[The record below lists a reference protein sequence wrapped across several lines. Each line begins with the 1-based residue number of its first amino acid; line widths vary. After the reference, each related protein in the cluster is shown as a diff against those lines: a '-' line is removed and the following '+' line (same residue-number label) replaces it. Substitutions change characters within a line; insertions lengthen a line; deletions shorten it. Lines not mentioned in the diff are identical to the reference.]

1 MKETIDALEGL
12 DVHKV
17 IIAGADPCQLDDN
30 LIDLI
35 EYIYLKGLEIKNIQT
50 HARSFIDKNFVR
62 ELQRVNRG
70 FAVIAP
76 IYGSTSEIHNRVVRP
91 RIGDAFQE
99 TILGLENCVA
109 SGIQIR
115 VNTRILQENIDD
127 MDNIIKLSR
136 TIHAQKVYIGWVA
149 GQTLSEDAAFAFKQ
163 SLVERNSGF
172 VIDVDNNKKHGP
184 NIVLNTR
191 HIY

>member
-1 MKETIDALEGL
+1 MKIEHICKLMPLDPKYCVNSCIFCTQDMELRVLPSRVKQGSLKRMKETIDALEGL

-76 IYGSTSEIHNRVVRP
+76 IYGSTSEIHNRVV
-91 RIGDAFQE
+91 
-99 TILGLENCVA
+99 
-109 SGIQIR
+109 
-115 VNTRILQENIDD
+115 
-127 MDNIIKLSR
+127 
-136 TIHAQKVYIGWVA
+136 
-149 GQTLSEDAAFAFKQ
+149 
-163 SLVERNSGF
+163 
-172 VIDVDNNKKHGP
+172 
-184 NIVLNTR
+184 
-191 HIY
+191 